1 MAQEVANTL
10 AKCSTLVHPGSDVR
24 TLKPRGASTAQG
36 VTRSIIKEDLGSG
49 SSLSPEVQYET
60 VIQGT
65 WSKDNGNN
73 LPEAAEFITE
83 ANLGGGS
90 ERREQD
96 LKDSADFQSS
106 PCSEAEVELPSS
118 GGAKQSE
125 AWRIFFLARS
135 GAGGVSWR

>member
-1 MAQEVANTL
+1 MRHSDKEETPQMAQEVANTL

-24 TLKPRGASTAQG
+24 TLEPRGASTAQG

-49 SSLSPEVQYET
+49 SSLSTEVQYET

-83 ANLGGGS
+83 ANLGGGVRAPGARP
-90 ERREQD
+90 ERFGRFSVFA
-96 LKDSADFQSS
+96 LLISR
-106 PCSEAEVELPSS
+106 
-118 GGAKQSE
+118 G
-125 AWRIFFLARS
+125 
-135 GAGGVSWR
+135 